1 MQLESQSGR
10 NYSGTFSKGSWMSR
24 EDELA
29 QVRDQVSILA
39 EQVARLLDVV
49 RVESDRGRDTQPA
62 EDKLVLLESLM
73 WKLHR
78 RHTRLK
84 AANAAAVSASL

>member
-1 MQLESQSGR
+1 
-10 NYSGTFSKGSWMSR
+10 MSR

-29 QVRDQVSILA
+29 QVREQVSILA

-49 RVESDRGRDTQPA
+49 RVESDMGHDTQPA
-62 EDKLVLLESLM
+62 EEKLVLLESLM

-84 AANAAAVSASL
+84 AANAAAVSLAAL

>member
-1 MQLESQSGR
+1 
-10 NYSGTFSKGSWMSR
+10 MSR

-29 QVRDQVSILA
+29 QVREQVSILA

-49 RVESDRGRDTQPA
+49 SVESDRGYDTRPA

>member
-1 MQLESQSGR
+1 
-10 NYSGTFSKGSWMSR
+10 MSR

-29 QVRDQVSILA
+29 LVRDQVSILA
-39 EQVARLLDVV
+39 EQVARLLEVISV
-49 RVESDRGRDTQPA
+49 RSRSGRDTSLA
-62 EDKLVLLESLM
+62 EEKLALVETLM

-84 AANAAAVSASL
+84 VHSAEAYVADLEQPAA